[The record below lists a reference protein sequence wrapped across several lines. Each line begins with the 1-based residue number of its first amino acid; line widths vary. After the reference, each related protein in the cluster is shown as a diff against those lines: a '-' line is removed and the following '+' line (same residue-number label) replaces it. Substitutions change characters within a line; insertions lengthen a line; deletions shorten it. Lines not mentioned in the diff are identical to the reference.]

1 MNDSESP
8 KKIESLTLENFTVFE
23 NATFDFCPV
32 INVLI
37 GENSTGKTHVL
48 KASYGLMESL
58 DFNTNRKVHTKIE
71 IDGMK
76 AVNGFASSSFQSIFR
91 AGPNETLI
99 RLFSKRPSHTFRH
112 IQKPIEENSSH
123 LSLSLRE
130 NKHPI
135 TISLEMIQRGGSNS
149 ATWSASDVKEFSWTY
164 YYLPSDDLLSKNEYF
179 TSPDQYRKISYGKIY
194 QDLFQALTRPFLPQ
208 EDLTEVQPILDSLQT
223 IIAGEDWKKSD
234 FIKQENGR
242 FYFELPE
249 GKLDVH
255 LIADGYRKFGT
266 LWYLLRN
273 GSISKNSI
281 LFWDEP
287 ETSLNPKLTR
297 ELVKILQQLA
307 AIGVQ
312 IFIATH
318 DYLLSYE
325 LSLLNEYPQEN
336 QVDIKF
342 FSLHKPSRNAG
353 VVVEA
358 AKTLAEID
366 HNPIIEA
373 YAAYHDHE
381 SALFHAL
388 ENP

>member
-1 MNDSESP
+1 MSDSESP

-23 NATFDFCPV
+23 NATFDFCPG

-37 GENSTGKTHVL
+37 GENSTGKTHALKVIYSFL
-48 KASYGLMESL
+48 KAGSEKERVSKTLLQVPEMVDITAYLFKL
-58 DFNTNRKVHTKIE
+58 L
-71 IDGMK
+71 
-76 AVNGFASSSFQSIFR
+76 SIFK
-91 AGPNETLI
+91 AD
-99 RLFSKRPSHTFRH
+99 SKDVVRFLEQARE
-112 IQKPIEENSSH
+112 IH
-123 LSLSLRE
+123 LELNVKLLATE
-130 NKHPI
+130 PF
-135 TISLEMIQRGGSNS
+135 SLEIFPIFKHREQQGEAAFAFKGSGLIADNVS
-149 ATWSASDVKEFSWTY
+149 SLYIPTDEF
-164 YYLPSDDLLSKNEYF
+164 LSKNEGF
-179 TSPDQYRKISYGKIY
+179 ISLYLEKELPYSGIY
-194 QDLFQALTRPFLPQ
+194 YDLALALNSLPLR
-208 EDLTEVQPILDSLQT
+208 EERLTEVKPILDSLQR

-325 LSLLNEYPQEN
+325 LSLLNEYSKDN

-358 AKTLAEID
+358 AKTLAEIA
-366 HNPIIEA
+366 HNPILEA
-373 YAAYHDHE
+373 Y
-381 SALFHAL
+381 SAHYDREAELCT
-388 ENP
+388 

>member
-1 MNDSESP
+1 MSDSESS

-23 NATFDFCPV
+23 NATFDFCPG

-48 KASYGLMESL
+48 KVICSFLKVGSEKEKLAKLLSQHSKENIDAADLMAYSVEL
-58 DFNTNRKVHTKIE
+58 P
-71 IDGMK
+71 
-76 AVNGFASSSFQSIFR
+76 QIFKMR
-91 AGPNETLI
+91 EMDII
-99 RLFSKRPSHTFRH
+99 RLSTLSHKTDSKLRFKLLETD
-112 IQKPIEENSSH
+112 PIFLNIAPIGIGSRCANFLPDNISSLYIPADEF
-123 LSLSLRE
+123 LSKTEGFIALSMSRE
-130 NKHPI
+130 LPYSKI
-135 TISLEMIQRGGSNS
+135 
-149 ATWSASDVKEFSWTY
+149 Y
-164 YYLPSDDLLSKNEYF
+164 YYL
-179 TSPDQYRKISYGKIY
+179 
-194 QDLFQALTRPFLPQ
+194 ALALNALPLQPFH
-208 EDLTEVQPILDSLQT
+208 LTEVQPILDSLQS
-223 IIAGEDWKKSD
+223 IIAGEEWKKSN

-255 LIADGYRKFGT
+255 LMADGYRKFGM

-273 GSISKNSI
+273 GSITKNSI

-287 ETSLNPKLTR
+287 ETSLNPKLIR

-325 LSLLNEYPQEN
+325 LSLLNEYPSDN
-336 QVDIKF
+336 QIDIKF

>member
-1 MNDSESP
+1 MSDSESP

-23 NATFDFCPV
+23 NATFDFCPG

-37 GENSTGKTHVL
+37 GENSTGKTHALKVIYSFL
-48 KASYGLMESL
+48 KAGPEKERAYGTVLYVSESEYA
-58 DFNTNRKVHTKIE
+58 DYVHTLGYLLKL
-71 IDGMK
+71 K
-76 AVNGFASSSFQSIFR
+76 SIFKTDDLKNVVR
-91 AGPNETLI
+91 FPEQAREIHLELNVKLLATEP
-99 RLFSKRPSHTFRH
+99 FSLKIF
-112 IQKPIEENSSH
+112 PIFEHREQQGEAKFQFKGSGRIADNISSLYIPPDEF
-123 LSLSLRE
+123 LSKSQGFISLYERREIPYSSLYYDLALDLNLSPLRE
-130 NKHPI
+130 EH
-135 TISLEMIQRGGSNS
+135 
-149 ATWSASDVKEFSWTY
+149 
-164 YYLPSDDLLSKNEYF
+164 
-179 TSPDQYRKISYGKIY
+179 
-194 QDLFQALTRPFLPQ
+194 
-208 EDLTEVQPILDSLQT
+208 LTEVQPILDNLQR
-223 IIAGEDWKKSD
+223 IIAGEEWKKSD

-255 LIADGYRKFGT
+255 LIASGYYKLGT

-325 LSLLNEYPQEN
+325 LSLLNEYPQNN

-388 ENP
+388 ENS

>member
-1 MNDSESP
+1 MNNSEEAS
-8 KKIESLTLENFTVFE
+8 KKIESLTLENFTVFKK
-23 NATFDFCPV
+23 ATLDFCPG

-48 KASYGLMESL
+48 KAIYSFLKTGPEKKRAYGTVLYVSESEYANYVHTL
-58 DFNTNRKVHTKIE
+58 AYLLKLKSIFNTDLKNVVRFPEQAREIHLELNVKLLATEPFSLKIFPIFE
-71 IDGMK
+71 HREQQGEAKFNFKGSGRIAD
-76 AVNGFASSSFQSIFR
+76 NISSLYIP
-91 AGPNETLI
+91 A
-99 RLFSKRPSHTFRH
+99 
-112 IQKPIEENSSH
+112 
-123 LSLSLRE
+123 
-130 NKHPI
+130 
-135 TISLEMIQRGGSNS
+135 
-149 ATWSASDVKEFSWTY
+149 
-164 YYLPSDDLLSKNEYF
+164 DDFLSKNEGF
-179 TSPDQYRKISYGKIY
+179 ISLYERREIPYSSLY
-194 QDLFQALTRPFLPQ
+194 QDLALDLNSLPLR
-208 EDLTEVQPILDSLQT
+208 EEHLTEVQPILDNLQS
-223 IIAGEDWKKSD
+223 IIAGEEWKKAD

-255 LIADGYRKFGT
+255 LMADGYRKFGM

-273 GSISKNSI
+273 GSISKNSV

-287 ETSLNPKLTR
+287 ETSLNPKLIR

-325 LSLLNEYPQEN
+325 LSLLNEYSKN
-336 QVDIKF
+336 DQVDIKF

-358 AKTLAEID
+358 ASTLSEIS
-366 HNPIIEA
+366 HNPILEA
-373 YAAYHDHE
+373 YSAHYDHE
-381 SALFHAL
+381 AELFYNAGATS
-388 ENP
+388 